1 VAGRTAHKIVSFAKK
16 VAHCLIFVTMKLQI
30 VALMAVASAW
40 LPNTGAIE
48 ARPVPFTELQP
59 DGTTVT
65 LIGHGD
71 EKEYWVTDLEGA
83 FLSRSRDAET

>member
-1 VAGRTAHKIVSFAKK
+1 
-16 VAHCLIFVTMKLQI
+16 MKLQI
-30 VALMAVASAW
+30 AAFMAIASAW
-40 LPNTGAIE
+40 IPITGAIE

-59 DGTTVT
+59 DGRSVT

-83 FLSRSRDAET
+83 FLSRSCDAKT

>member
-1 VAGRTAHKIVSFAKK
+1 
-16 VAHCLIFVTMKLQI
+16 MKLQI
-30 VALMAVASAW
+30 AALLAITSGW

-48 ARPVPFTELQP
+48 ARPVPFTERQP
-59 DGTTVT
+59 DGRTVT

-83 FLSRSRDAET
+83 FLSLSCEAKT